1 LSFNILT
8 DTLPSAVGNLTQ
20 LVHLDLSYNRLTD
33 AAVPDAI
40 YTLESLQSLYLSDN
54 QITR

>member
-8 DTLPSAVGNLTQ
+8 DTLPSALGNLTQ